1 MPYQVLSLKWRPQTF
16 ADLVGQKH
24 VSQTLINAFKKDR
37 VAQAYALTGPRGVGK
52 TTTARIIAKA
62 LNCKSLQNFDPCN
75 GCSNCKEISDGRNI
89 DVIEIDGASNRGIEE
104 IRTLREQIKYPPMSS
119 SYKVYI
125 IDEVHML
132 TTQAFNALLRT
143 LEEPPSHGKFILA
156 TTDAHKI
163 PSTIISRCQRFDFR
177 RISNNDIKDRLSMI
191 LDDEKIVSDLETLNA
206 ISMKADGSMRD
217 ALSLLDQ
224 VIAYAGENISI
235 DSVSII
241 LGVIPIELYFS
252 YSDAILYKDNKSM
265 IDILAKLKK
274 SGYPLDDIIFGL
286 NNHFRNLLIS
296 SVISKDSNSNININ
310 NIDIYLQSAK
320 KWNSN
325 FLLKISIIINEMEMT
340 LKKISQ
346 PSIFFEMNSLKFIE
360 MNTSGSIK
368 KSESPILD
376 SPNNA
381 DNDNQA
387 TKNLIVNTNNFDKPE
402 TLKVEKNSVEKNN
415 EAQIAPAEVQK
426 HIDNLEKPATS
437 IEYSSS
443 NSAKPAEIT
452 SDEKNDNIKAVDKT
466 GIQIT
471 LHNIIDKWPMLIE
484 KISKE
489 RPSIS
494 TVLEYCKPVN
504 LNNNII
510 NLKMRGLPKFQAENL
525 KNNSRLIEDCL
536 KLIFNEKLN
545 IKIDWEESDSQSKPA
560 FTQRNEPTN
569 ENAIKHQEDLQSKVI
584 EIFDGEILR

>member
-75 GCSNCKEISDGRNI
+75 GCSNCKEITDGRNI

-286 NNHFRNLLIS
+286 NNHFRDLLIS
-296 SVISKDSNSNININ
+296 SAISKDSNSNININ
-310 NIDIYLQSAK
+310 NVDKYLQSAK
-320 KWNSN
+320 KWDSN

-368 KSESPILD
+368 KSESPILN

-402 TLKVEKNSVEKNN
+402 TLKIEKNSVEKKN
-415 EAQIAPAEVQK
+415 EAQTAPAEVQK
-426 HIDNLEKPATS
+426 NSNNVEPTNTT
-437 IEYSSS
+437 IEHSSL
-443 NSAKPAEIT
+443 NPAKPAEIT

-466 GIQIT
+466 DIQIT

-560 FTQRNEPTN
+560 FAQRNESTN